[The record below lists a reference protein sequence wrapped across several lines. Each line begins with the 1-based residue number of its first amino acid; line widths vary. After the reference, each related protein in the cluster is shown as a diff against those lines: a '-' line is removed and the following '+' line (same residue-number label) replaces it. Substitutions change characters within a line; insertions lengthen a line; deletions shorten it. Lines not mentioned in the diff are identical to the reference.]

1 MREHPQFEPSS
12 EQLSHWPEGVS
23 GSERNGRGE
32 SEVRRP
38 LPILWHPPGMSPFDD
53 VQAWF
58 WEQGVRIPAVQE
70 RRAHRTEVLA
80 REPAPIAAERVERTP
95 AENAEEIRR
104 QALACGA
111 DLVGIV
117 APHPEWVFEGY
128 EFDYPW
134 IVMLGVAMDYEVL
147 RKAPEPEASLT
158 VIDGYTRGWEVG
170 QPLADHIRGLGWDAK
185 ASGGPSA
192 GPILLVPAALEA
204 GFGELGKHGS
214 IINRELGSNFRLAAV
229 FTDLPLEPD
238 APVDIASEDFCKSCR
253 ICVDAC
259 PPGAI
264 SHEKQLVRG
273 VEKWYVDFD
282 LCAPFFLETYGCG
295 VCLAACPWS
304 APGRGPRIS
313 EKMLARRERDA
324 QRAAAE
330 NSGP

>member
-1 MREHPQFEPSS
+1 
-12 EQLSHWPEGVS
+12 VS
-23 GSERNGRGE
+23 GNDRNGLGE
-32 SEVRRP
+32 TEVRRP
-38 LPILWHPPGMSPFDD
+38 LPILWHPPGLSPFDD
-53 VQAWF
+53 LQAWF
-58 WEQGVRIPAVQE
+58 WEQGSRVPAVE
-70 RRAHRTEVLA
+70 GRRAHRAEVLA
-80 REPAPIAAERVERTP
+80 REPAPIAEARVERAP
-95 AENAEEIRR
+95 EENAAAVRDI
-104 QALACGA
+104 ALANGA

-117 APHPEWVFEGY
+117 APQPEWVFEGY

-170 QPLADHIRGLGWDAK
+170 QPLADHIRSLGWRAEPR
-185 ASGGPSA
+185 GGPPA
-192 GPILLVPAALEA
+192 GPITLVPAALAA

-229 FTDLPLEPD
+229 FTDLPLVSD
-238 APVDIASEDFCKSCR
+238 APVDIASEDFCSVCR

-282 LCAPFFLETYGCG
+282 LCAPFFMETYGCG
-295 VCLAACPWS
+295 VCIAACPWS
-304 APGRGPRIS
+304 APGRGPHIS
-313 EKMLARRERDA
+313 DKMMARRERDA
-324 QRAAAE
+324 QRNA
-330 NSGP
+330 